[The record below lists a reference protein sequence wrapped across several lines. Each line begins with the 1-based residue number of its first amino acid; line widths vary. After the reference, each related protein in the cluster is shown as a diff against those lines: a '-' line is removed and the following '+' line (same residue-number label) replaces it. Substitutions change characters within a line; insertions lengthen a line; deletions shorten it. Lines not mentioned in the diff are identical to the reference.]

1 MLVRSFQAKFALLAV
16 LLAGLVLAGFAVLA
30 MRTISRLGLE
40 RVDRELLALG
50 DPQVRRPQPP
60 EHWPHFDRSLAVL
73 YGDDQA
79 DQYVICVTDPALHP
93 VYAAARW
100 PAGVKL
106 ADLGVAERH
115 VTPLPLPQFRPPPD
129 AAPGG
134 RPGLR
139 PPPRPDEPELREPF
153 PGAPRGP
160 GGNPQAGPPLRPE
173 PPRFVTQAA
182 AGRTWRFAVLGNDQ
196 VTLVIG
202 TDLAGFQAEIR
213 RFRNTCLVAAPAALL
228 LLAAAGWLLALRALR
243 PVKVIAHVTGGITAA
258 GLDRR
263 VPVMAADREFRELID
278 VINGMLAR
286 IERSYRQATRFS
298 ADAAHEL
305 KTPLTI
311 LQGQLEQA
319 VQAAPAGSLEQRTCA
334 GLLEEVQR
342 LKSIVRKLL
351 LLAQADAGQ
360 LRLNRQRIDVGEMV
374 QRAAEDLRDQAPD
387 IRLQVAAEGGV
398 FIDGDADLLGQA
410 LQNLLSNACKF
421 NDDRK
426 DIRIALH
433 AAGGRA
439 RLTVANTG
447 AGIPAAEQD
456 RLFERFYRA
465 DQARNRE
472 VDGSGLGLSLAREI
486 ARAHGGDLV
495 LDRSDAEL
503 TRFALTLPLAAES
516 AR

>member
-1 MLVRSFQAKFALLAV
+1 MPLRSFQAKFALLAV

-30 MRTISRLGLE
+30 MRTISRLGLD

-73 YGDDQA
+73 YGDEQA

-93 VYAAARW
+93 IYAATRW
-100 PAGVKL
+100 PAGVTL
-106 ADLGVAERH
+106 AALGVSERR
-115 VTPLPLPQFRPPPD
+115 VEPPPAPQFRLPT
-129 AAPGG
+129 PGAG
-134 RPGLR
+134 RPG
-139 PPPRPDEPELREPF
+139 PPPQPRPDGPELREF
-153 PGAPRGP
+153 PPGGPRGP
-160 GGNPQAGPPLRPE
+160 GGNPLAGPPLRPL

-182 AGRTWRFAVLGNDQ
+182 DGRTWRFAILGNEQ

-213 RFRNTCLVAAPAALL
+213 RFRTTCLVAAPAALL
-228 LLAAAGWLLALRALR
+228 LLAAAGWLLALQALR
-243 PVKVIAHVTGGITAA
+243 PVKVLTQVAGSITAA

-263 VPVMAADREFRELID
+263 VPAMAADREFRELID
-278 VINGMLAR
+278 VINRMLAR

-311 LQGQLEQA
+311 LQGRLEQA
-319 VQAAPAGSLEQRTCA
+319 VQGAESGSAGQRVYA
-334 GLLEEVQR
+334 ELLEEVQR

-360 LRLNRQRIDVGEMV
+360 LRLNTQRIDVGELV
-374 QRAAEDLRDQAPD
+374 QGVAEDIRDQAPGV
-387 IRLQVAAEGGV
+387 RLHVEINSGLVVA
-398 FIDGDADLLGQA
+398 GDPDLLGQA
-410 LQNLLSNACKF
+410 IQNLASNALKF
-421 NDDRK
+421 NDERQAVQVVL
-426 DIRIALH
+426 R

-439 RLTVANTG
+439 VLSVSNTG
-447 AGIPAAEQD
+447 AGIPAGEQE

-472 VDGSGLGLSLAREI
+472 IDGSGLGLSLAREI

-495 LDRSDAEL
+495 LDRSDASL
-503 TRFALTLPLAAES
+503 TTFTFTLPLGSGKAEG
-516 AR
+516 